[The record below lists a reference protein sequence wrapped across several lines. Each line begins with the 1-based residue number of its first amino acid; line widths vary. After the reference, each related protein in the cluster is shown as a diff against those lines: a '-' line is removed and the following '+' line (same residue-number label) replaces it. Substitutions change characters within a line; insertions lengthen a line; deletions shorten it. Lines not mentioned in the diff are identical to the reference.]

1 MNLLYPLFKAASS
14 VPIGDPHAGY
24 EGELIACGAKPI
36 AVIDEA
42 LAEGPG
48 WKLIPSRM
56 DIRNTQQRAIADQAV
71 AQGKILKYKLTVAPP
86 DLCPLWDR
94 TQTLHFYCQPQ
105 FKDDMMEL
113 VEAYRNNLIHG
124 EFGALSR
131 ESGYYFGCTDTD
143 FKHPVEGSAFKALM
157 FISPVTR
164 YCRAQALKHEA
175 KVGTIRLRTK
185 PDPS

>member
-1 MNLLYPLFKAASS
+1 MNILYPLFKAVSS

-36 AVIDEA
+36 AVIDEPQ
-42 LAEGPG
+42 AEGPG
-48 WKLIPSRM
+48 WQLIPSKA
-56 DIRNTQQRAIADQAV
+56 DIRDAEQRAIADQAV
-71 AQGKILKYKLTVAPP
+71 GEGKILKYKLTVEPP
-86 DLCPLWDR
+86 ELCSLWYK

-113 VEAYRNNLIHG
+113 VEAYRHNLVHG
-124 EFGALSR
+124 EFGKLSR

-143 FKHPVEGSAFKALM
+143 FKHPHEGSIYKALM
-157 FISPVTR
+157 LISPVTR

-175 KVGTIRLRTK
+175 KTGTLQLRTK
-185 PDPS
+185 PDPL

>member
-1 MNLLYPLFKAASS
+1 VNILYPLFKIASS

-36 AVIDEA
+36 AVIDEP
-42 LAEGPG
+42 LAEGRG
-48 WKLIPSRM
+48 WQLIPSKM
-56 DIRNTQQRAIADQAV
+56 DIRDAEQRAIADQAV
-71 AQGKILKYKLTVAPP
+71 AQGKILKYTLTVEPP
-86 DLCPLWDR
+86 DLCSLWER
-94 TQTLHFYCQPQ
+94 KQTLHFYCQPQ

-113 VEAYRNNLIHG
+113 VEAYRHHLTKG
-124 EFGALSR
+124 EFGKLSR

-143 FKHPVEGSAFKALM
+143 FKHPLEGPAYKALM

-175 KVGTIRLRTK
+175 QIGTIQLRTK
-185 PDPS
+185 PGPL

>member
-14 VPIGDPHAGY
+14 LPIADPHAGY

-36 AVIDEA
+36 AVIDETQPS
-42 LAEGPG
+42 EG
-48 WKLIPSRM
+48 WELVPSKM
-56 DIRNTQQRAIADQAV
+56 DIRDTQQRAIADEAV
-71 AQGKILKYKLTVAPP
+71 AQGKILKYKLTVSPP
-86 DLCPLWDR
+86 ELCSLWDS

-113 VEAYRNNLIHG
+113 VEAYRHNLLHG
-124 EFGALSR
+124 EFGKLSR

-143 FKHPVEGSAFKALM
+143 FKHPLEGPAFKALW

-175 KVGTIRLRTK
+175 MVGTIRLRTK
-185 PDPS
+185 PDPI